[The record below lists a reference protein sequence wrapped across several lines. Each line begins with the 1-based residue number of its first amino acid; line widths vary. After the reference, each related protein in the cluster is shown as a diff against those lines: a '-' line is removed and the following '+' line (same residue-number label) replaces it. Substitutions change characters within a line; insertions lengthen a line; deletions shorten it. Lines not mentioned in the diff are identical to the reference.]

1 MDSTVSNVLQNL
13 CKGNERVSRCLDD
26 FCQTQ
31 VKNDRSH
38 LHFSVRVVCVAFL
51 LVTFFISNVNVGCL
65 QSAGKAGGFDCL
77 IALVFR
83 AFSPLLITIPVRA
96 MVAYILSCSVAMSV
110 IIDSPLVLTQNLQ
123 MNLKSD

>member
-38 LHFSVRVVCVAFL
+38 LHFSVRVVCRFFVGD
-51 LVTFFISNVNVGCL
+51 FFISNVNVGCL
-65 QSAGKAGGFDCL
+65 HSEDKAGGFDSL
-77 IALVFR
+77 IALVFY

-96 MVAYILSCSVAMSV
+96 MVACILSCSVAMSV
-110 IIDSPLVLTQNLQ
+110 IALP
-123 MNLKSD
+123 